1 MEPPLFHTMYTA
13 YDANVSSSLLKSMHS
28 SIFWHN
34 LLQHF
39 ADASWIDH
47 QQTEQYSLA
56 NASLDNP
63 FLNRGILF
71 RMQFRHDHFD
81 PQIALLVDVS
91 VPPRGYNPEARCY
104 CNRIG
109 ALSMSVL
116 LLICVYLYI
125 YIPYMF
131 TYFFAVTAQF
141 FFTILWERY
150 M

>member
-1 MEPPLFHTMYTA
+1 MQMS
-13 YDANVSSSLLKSMHS
+13 SSSLLKSMHS

-39 ADASWIDH
+39 AGASWIGH

-56 NASLDNP
+56 NASLDNS

-81 PQIALLVDVS
+81 PQIALLVDLS
-91 VPPRGYNPEARCY
+91 VPPRGYNPGARCH

-109 ALSMSVL
+109 AWSIYECTELVL
-116 LLICVYLYI
+116 IYVYI
-125 YIPYMF
+125 YIICLPHF
-131 TYFFAVTAQF
+131 LQLQPQF
-141 FFTILWERY
+141 FLHHFVRKMHEASWDWIV
-150 M
+150 